1 MATNLRAAGVSR
13 RYGWRWALRG
23 VDISLER
30 GKRIALLGANG
41 SGKTTLLRV
50 LAGLLRPSEGEV
62 VLDGN
67 SVFTE
72 DRALIGLHSH
82 DSLLYPSLT
91 LRENLAFFAKLYAI
105 ERPKVGERVL
115 RFTESLGIAE
125 RLDDQ
130 VQFLSQGLRQRAAL
144 ASTMLHEPT
153 FFLLDEPFAGLDPV
167 AAAGVEAIIR
177 DISAGM
183 GFEDSAPR
191 NLLLTEHDIP
201 RALSLA
207 DEIVV
212 LSSGRVSL
220 HSTARDTSVEQISSA
235 LAEVGK

>member
-1 MATNLRAAGVSR
+1 MASNLRAAGVSL

-23 VDISLER
+23 VDISLEK
-30 GKRIALLGANG
+30 GNHIALLGANG
-41 SGKTTLLRV
+41 SGKSTLLRV

-62 VLDGN
+62 VLDGE
-67 SVFTE
+67 SVSTE
-72 DRALIGLHSH
+72 DRARIGLLSH
-82 DSLLYPSLT
+82 DALFYPSLT
-91 LRENLAFFAKLYAI
+91 LRENLYFFGKLYALDPA
-105 ERPKVGERVL
+105 RVGERVS
-115 RFTESLGIAE
+115 RFTKGLGIAD

-144 ASTMLHEPT
+144 ARTMLHEPE

-167 AAAGVEAIIR
+167 AASGVEAIIR
-177 DISAGM
+177 DFSVGA

-191 NLLLTEHDIP
+191 SLLLTEHDIP

-212 LSSGRVSL
+212 LSSGKISF
-220 HSTARDTSVEQISSA
+220 HSATRDTSVEQISSA
-235 LAEVGK
+235 LAEEFK

>member
-1 MATNLRAAGVSR
+1 MATILRAAGASR

-23 VDISLER
+23 VDISLEK

-62 VLDGN
+62 VLDGD
-67 SVFTE
+67 SVSTE
-72 DRALIGLHSH
+72 DRARIGLLSH

-91 LRENLAFFAKLYAI
+91 LRENLDFFGKLYALAPA
-105 ERPKVGERVL
+105 RVGERVL
-115 RFTESLGIAE
+115 RFTEALGIAE
-125 RLDDQ
+125 RLDEQ

-144 ASTMLHEPT
+144 ARTMLHEPE

-177 DISAGM
+177 DLPAGA
-183 GFEDSAPR
+183 GFDDSAPR
-191 NLLLTEHDIP
+191 SLLLTEHDIP

-212 LSSGRVSL
+212 LSGGEISL
-220 HSTARDTSVEQISSA
+220 HSAARDTSEEQITSA
-235 LAEVGK
+235 LAGEG

>member
-1 MATNLRAAGVSR
+1 MATILRAAGVSR

-23 VDISLER
+23 VDISLEK

-62 VLDGN
+62 VLDGD
-67 SVFTE
+67 SVSTE
-72 DRALIGLHSH
+72 DRARIGLLSH
-82 DSLLYPSLT
+82 DPLLYPSLT
-91 LRENLAFFAKLYAI
+91 LRENLDFFGKLYALPPS
-105 ERPKVGERVL
+105 RVGERVS
-115 RFTESLGIAE
+115 RFTEGLGIAE

-130 VQFLSQGLRQRAAL
+130 VQVLSQGLRQRAAL
-144 ASTMLHEPT
+144 ARTMLHEPE

-167 AAAGVEAIIR
+167 AVAGVEAIIR
-177 DISAGM
+177 DLSGGAG
-183 GFEDSAPR
+183 FDDSAPR
-191 NLLLTEHDIP
+191 SLLLTEHDIP

-212 LSSGRVSL
+212 LSGGKVSL
-220 HSTARDTSVEQISSA
+220 RAAACDTSAEQISSA
-235 LAEVGK
+235 LVGEDK